1 MISREICQRVLH
13 KAVSTGA
20 DYAEIFAENSV
31 NHSINMIASKV
42 DSIKDT
48 VIAGAA
54 VRVYKGLRSVMA
66 TTVDTSEEGLLR
78 CAEKA
83 AEALGQGTAQ
93 IDIVLRERL
102 FGDIHPVKI
111 VPNTVSNKEKVAV
124 LKDGYFAA
132 REYDECITQVT
143 GTLLDV
149 DHNILIASTEGLY
162 TQDRQ
167 IRTRLSIS
175 AVADKGQGTQTGG
188 FNPGRRMGMEMF
200 DIIDPKAV
208 GIRAAKQAVTMAG
221 AGYCPAGVMP
231 VAIDNGFG
239 GVIFH
244 EACGHSLEA
253 SSVAYGQSQF
263 TGKLGQKIANEK
275 VTAIDDGTIP
285 GAWGSINI
293 DDEGTPAQRNVLI
306 EKGVLKSYMID
317 KFNGRRMGMASTG
330 NARRQSYSY
339 TPTSRMTNTYI
350 AAGDDKNEDII
361 GSIEYGLYAKEMG
374 GGSVNP
380 VTGEFN
386 FAVNEGYIIRNGVIC
401 EPVRGASL
409 VGKGS
414 EVIQNIDMVGTE
426 LEMGQG
432 MCGSSSG
439 SVPTNVGQPMIRVSS
454 ITVGGR

>member
-1 MISREICQRVLH
+1 MIARDVCQRVL
-13 KAVSTGA
+13 KVAASTGA

-31 NHSINMIASKV
+31 SNSISMIASKV
-42 DSIKDT
+42 DNIRNT

-66 TTVDTSEEGLLR
+66 TTIDTSESGLIR

-93 IDIVLRERL
+93 MEIVLRERL
-102 FGDIHPVKI
+102 FGDIHPVI
-111 VPNTVSNKEKVAV
+111 TCPTSVGNKEKIDI
-124 LKDGYFAA
+124 LKAGYFAA
-132 REYDECITQVT
+132 KDYDESVVQAT
-143 GTLLDV
+143 GSLLDV
-149 DHNILIASTEGLY
+149 DHNILIANSDGLY

-167 IRTRLSIS
+167 IRTRMAIS
-175 AVADKGQGTQTGG
+175 AVADKGTGTQTGFFG
-188 FNPGRRMGMEMF
+188 PGRRMGMEMF

-208 GIRAAKQAVTMAG
+208 GVRAAKQAVTMAG

-231 VAIDNGFG
+231 VAIANGFG

-244 EACGHSLEA
+244 EACGHGLEA
-253 SSVAYGQSQF
+253 SSVAYGQSVF
-263 TGKLGQKIANEK
+263 AGKLGQQIANPK

-293 DDEGTPAQRNVLI
+293 DDEGTPAQKNVLI
-306 EKGVLKSYMID
+306 ENGILKSYMID

-330 NARRQSYSY
+330 SSRRQSYAY

-350 AAGDDKNEDII
+350 ANGEDKNEDII
-361 GSIEYGLYAKEMG
+361 ASMEYGLYAASMG

-380 VTGEFN
+380 TTGEFN
-386 FAVNEGYIIRNGVIC
+386 FAVNEGYIVRNGVIC

-414 EVIQNIDMVGTE
+414 DCIMNIDMVGNDM
-426 LEMGQG
+426 EMGQG

-439 SVPTNVGQPMIRVSS
+439 SVPTNVGQPLIRVSS